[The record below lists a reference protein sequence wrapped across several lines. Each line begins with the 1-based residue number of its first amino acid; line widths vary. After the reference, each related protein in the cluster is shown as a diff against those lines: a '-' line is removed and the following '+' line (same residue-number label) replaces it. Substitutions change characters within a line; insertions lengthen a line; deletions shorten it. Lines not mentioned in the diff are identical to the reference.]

1 MTYRSKTFK
10 KENFFILYDIN
21 DNIVSYFDN
30 FEELSKVLKYELM
43 SYNTKKFSFLNVLL
57 LYVIITFPDYF
68 IDGFDSHMPSH

>member
-30 FEELSKVLKYELM
+30 FEELSKVLKYELRNLVYE
-43 SYNTKKFSFLNVLL
+43 YNHNNLSRLFYSWVR
-57 LYVIITFPDYF
+57 FPHSVPLK
-68 IDGFDSHMPSH
+68 I